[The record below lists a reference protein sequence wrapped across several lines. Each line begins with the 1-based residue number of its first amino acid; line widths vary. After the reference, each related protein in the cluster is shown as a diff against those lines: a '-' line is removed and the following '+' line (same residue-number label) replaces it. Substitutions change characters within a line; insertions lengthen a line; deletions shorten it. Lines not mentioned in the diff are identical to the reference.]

1 LRFLAMNE
9 PRQIPETDEEYGR
22 RRRMVLA
29 IQLVTLVVVLGV
41 SVAAIPL
48 ADNLMRNQTEGYLA
62 LFVAAVLS
70 GALFMLPG
78 FGWAAI
84 GAFAI
89 AFESWWLPAII
100 GTTGQVIGEMYSY
113 FLGYTG
119 SRWIRRNRWYYRV
132 QRFLRIHGFVTILV
146 LAATP
151 NPVFDI
157 AGAVAGA
164 ARFGWQRFVVASWL
178 GRLAKNLAISA
189 LAILGADIIL
199 DLIGA

>member
-1 LRFLAMNE
+1 MNE

-41 SVAAIPL
+41 SVASIPL

-89 AFESWWLPAII
+89 AFENWWLPAII

>member
-1 LRFLAMNE
+1 MNE
-9 PRQIPETDEEYGR
+9 PTQTPETEEEHRQR
-22 RRRMVLA
+22 RRVVLV
-29 IQLVTLVVVLGV
+29 IQLVTLVAVLGV

-48 ADNLMRNQTEGYLA
+48 ADDLMRNQTEGYLA

-89 AFESWWLPAII
+89 AFENWWLPAII

-119 SRWIRRNRWYYRV
+119 SRWIQRNRRYFRI
-132 QRFLRIHGFVTILV
+132 QGFLRIHGFVTILV

-151 NPVFDI
+151 NPIFDI

-164 ARFGWQRFVVASWL
+164 VRFGWQRFIVASWL
-178 GRLAKNLAISA
+178 GRLAKNVAISA
-189 LAILGADIIL
+189 LAILGADVIL
-199 DLIGA
+199 DIIGA

>member
-1 LRFLAMNE
+1 ML
-9 PRQIPETDEEYGR
+9 
-22 RRRMVLA
+22 V
-29 IQLVTLVVVLGV
+29 IQLVTLVVVLAV

-48 ADNLMRNQTEGYLA
+48 AESLMRNQTEGYLA
-62 LFVAAVLS
+62 LFVTAVLS

-89 AFESWWLPAII
+89 AFDNWWLPAIV

-119 SRWIRRNRWYYRV
+119 SRWIQRNRWYFGI
-132 QRFLRIHGFVTILV
+132 QRFLRRHGFLTILV

-164 ARFGWQRFVVASWL
+164 ARFGWQRFVIASWV
-178 GRLAKNLAISA
+178 GRLAKNVAISA
-189 LAILGADIIL
+189 LAILGADVIL
-199 DLIGA
+199 NIIGA

>member
-1 LRFLAMNE
+1 MTAASQGTMAAAVTLSV
-9 PRQIPETDEEYGR
+9 G
-22 RRRMVLA
+22 RRRMVLV
-29 IQLVTLVVVLGV
+29 IQLVTLVAVLGV

-48 ADNLMRNQTEGYLA
+48 ADDLMRNQTEGYLA

-89 AFESWWLPAII
+89 AFENWWLPAII

-119 SRWIRRNRWYYRV
+119 SRWIRRIRSRS
-132 QRFLRIHGFVTILV
+132 FL
-146 LAATP
+146 
-151 NPVFDI
+151 
-157 AGAVAGA
+157 
-164 ARFGWQRFVVASWL
+164 
-178 GRLAKNLAISA
+178 ISA
-189 LAILGADIIL
+189 SPWC
-199 DLIGA
+199 

>member
-1 LRFLAMNE
+1 M
-9 PRQIPETDEEYGR
+9 
-22 RRRMVLA
+22 LA
-29 IQLVTLVVVLGV
+29 ITI
-41 SVAAIPL
+41 AAIPL
-48 ADNLMRNQTEGYLA
+48 AQNMLLNPTQGYLA
-62 LFVAAVLS
+62 LFAAAVVS

-89 AFESWWLPAII
+89 AFDNWWLPAIV
-100 GTTGQVIGEMYSY
+100 GTTGQVLGELYSY

-119 SRWIRRNRWYYRV
+119 SRWIRRNRWY
-132 QRFLRIHGFVTILV
+132 FRIQDFMRRHGFLTILV
-146 LAATP
+146 IAATP

-164 ARFGWQRFVVASWL
+164 LGFGWYRFLVASWL
-178 GRLAKNLAISA
+178 GRLLKNLVIAA

-199 DLIGA
+199 SAIGR